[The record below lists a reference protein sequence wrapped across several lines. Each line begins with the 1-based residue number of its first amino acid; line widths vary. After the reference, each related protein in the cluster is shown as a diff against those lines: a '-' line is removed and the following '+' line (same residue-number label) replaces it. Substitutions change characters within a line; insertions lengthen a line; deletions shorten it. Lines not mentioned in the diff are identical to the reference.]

1 MINLDSLGD
10 IAMAIRLVVLIL
22 VGLVVVGCATTG
34 DLQTMQSDLNEAR
47 RIAFENRNK
56 VRELSDQ
63 LAISETTA
71 QVQEPAPQEAVVAD
85 TDLLTNLRKSQA
97 ELGLRLED
105 LSREIRVLQGRLDEI
120 QYGTERSLGELKDQK
135 DLLMIRISAL
145 EERIRIMGTTGVSP
159 SAPAATPTPATPTAP
174 VGLAPPTAPL
184 GTLPGSPDTTMDVP
198 VGPDATASP
207 DSPIAL
213 YKRAHEL
220 YKSKEF
226 AKAREMFQ
234 KFLTTYPTHEYA
246 GHAQFW
252 TGETYFS
259 EENYENAILAY
270 EDVLRKYKQSEKV
283 PAAMLKQGYAFS
295 ALGDDKTA
303 KIILDRVQKKYAGTH
318 EAELAT
324 RKLEALNKGR

>member
-1 MINLDSLGD
+1 MN
-10 IAMAIRLVVLIL
+10 IRLFTLIL
-22 VGLVVVGCATTG
+22 FGFIISGCATTS

-56 VRELSDQ
+56 VRELSDTM
-63 LAISETTA
+63 AISETRTLA
-71 QVQEPAPQEAVVAD
+71 AEPVSQEPAGEEPE
-85 TDLLTNLRKSQA
+85 LLTNLRKSQA
-97 ELGLRLED
+97 ELGLRLEE
-105 LSREIRVLQGRLDEI
+105 LSREVRVLQGRLDEI

-145 EERIRIMGTTGVSP
+145 EERIRLLGTGVSAPPASGLPGMAPASPPGAAPPGTPAVAP
-159 SAPAATPTPATPTAP
+159 SAVPDSS
-174 VGLAPPTAPL
+174 VGI
-184 GTLPGSPDTTMDVP
+184 DVP
-198 VGPDATASP
+198 AQAESTGGP
-207 DSPIAL
+207 DSPIEL

-220 YKSKEF
+220 YKSREF
-226 AKAREMFQ
+226 TKAREMFQ
-234 KFLTTYPTHEYA
+234 KFLNTYPTHEYA

-252 TGETYFS
+252 TGETYYS

-283 PAAMLKQGYAFS
+283 PAAMLKQGYAFA

-324 RKLEALNKGR
+324 QKLEALNKAR